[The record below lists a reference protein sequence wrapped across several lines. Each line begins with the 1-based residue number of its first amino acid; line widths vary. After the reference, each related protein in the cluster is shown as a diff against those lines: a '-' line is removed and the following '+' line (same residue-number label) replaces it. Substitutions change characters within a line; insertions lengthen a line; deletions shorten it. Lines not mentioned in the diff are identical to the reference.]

1 MLQKFKLPT
10 GAPVTL
16 TLIAISTLGWL
27 AQGASQGQ
35 LTQLG
40 VLYGPTVQAGEWWR
54 LVSWG
59 FLHGSTLH
67 ILFNMGLLY
76 ALGHQLEQG
85 IGSLRFA
92 LVYTGALFGGAVA
105 VMLFDWGQATL
116 GASGAVMGVAAAFA
130 VALFVQGNDPRRH
143 PVFGLVIINLGLPLL
158 IRGISFWGHFGG
170 VVGGGL
176 MALVVIWWPMRRR
189 NVTQTSALVNGCLA
203 VVALLALAVVAGR
216 MAGVDFIR

>member
-1 MLQKFKLPT
+1 MLQQLKFPT

-16 TLIAISTLGWL
+16 ALIGISTLAWL

-40 VLYGPTVQAGEWWR
+40 VLYGPAVQAGDWWR
-54 LVSWG
+54 LISWG
-59 FLHGSTLH
+59 FLHGSSLH

-76 ALGHQLEQG
+76 VLGHQLEQG
-85 IGSLRFA
+85 IGSLRF
-92 LVYTGALFGGAVA
+92 LLIYTGALFGGAVA

-116 GASGAVMGVAAAFA
+116 GASGAVMGVAAAFG
-130 VALFVQGNDPRRH
+130 VALFAQGNDPRQH

-170 VVGGGL
+170 VVSGGL
-176 MALVVIWWPMRRR
+176 MALVVVWWPMRHR
-189 NVTQTSALVNGCLA
+189 NVTRTAALVNGCLA
-203 VVALLALAVVAGR
+203 VVALLAVAVVAGR
-216 MAGVDFIR
+216 MAGVDIIG